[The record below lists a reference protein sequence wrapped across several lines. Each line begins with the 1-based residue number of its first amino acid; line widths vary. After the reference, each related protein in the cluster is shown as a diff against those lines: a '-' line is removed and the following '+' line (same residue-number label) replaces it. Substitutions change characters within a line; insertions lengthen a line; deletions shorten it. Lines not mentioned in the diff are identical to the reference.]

1 MSYGPDNFQKPDK
14 VSTRAP
20 AHKVRSAKCLPASL
34 GSYGPDQILSH
45 YSEIRA
51 FVYPNIRHV
60 TISGILPCAHIYCMS
75 TPPNIESLPDA
86 AWIYAFSRIPGIG
99 NKTILSLIRTFGS
112 GKAAWDAV
120 IDTGSTLSDIRPQA
134 IRALRDTLPVLEPDR
149 LWQELHTLGVTP
161 IGYTDNRYPAL
172 LREIPDAPPIL
183 YVRGTYDWHTHH
195 PMITI
200 VGTRK
205 PSVYGRQVAQDFAR
219 RLSQAG
225 CTIISGL
232 AFGVDGLAHEAT
244 LENGGRTIA
253 VIGSGID
260 DASIAPQSHLALA
273 HRIMEHDG
281 AVMSEFVPGT
291 TVTVGTFPARNRIMA
306 GMSPLTLVIE
316 AGEQS
321 GTLITARLA
330 LEYNRDVCAVPG
342 SIFAPG
348 AVGCH
353 RLIQRGAKLVTSI
366 EDILE
371 ELPRLSPDMTNS
383 ESPTPTLPDHEQVLF
398 SLLSREPIH
407 IDAIILRTKRP
418 AGEIM
423 ALLTLLEMKGLA
435 KNIGGM
441 HYMRI

>member
-1 MSYGPDNFQKPDK
+1 
-14 VSTRAP
+14 
-20 AHKVRSAKCLPASL
+20 
-34 GSYGPDQILSH
+34 
-45 YSEIRA
+45 
-51 FVYPNIRHV
+51 
-60 TISGILPCAHIYCMS
+60 MS
-75 TPPNIESLPDA
+75 TPSDTESLPDT

-112 GKAAWDAV
+112 GQAAWDAV
-120 IDTGSTLSDIRPQA
+120 ADTGSALPDIRSQA
-134 IRALRDTLPVLEPDR
+134 IRALRDTLPVLEPAR
-149 LWQELHTLGVTP
+149 LWQELQTLGVTP
-161 IGYTDNRYPAL
+161 IGYTDDRYPPL

-183 YVRGTYDWHTHH
+183 YARGTYDWQASH

-205 PSVYGRQVAQDFAR
+205 PSAYGRQVAQDFAR
-219 RLSQAG
+219 RLSHAG
-225 CTIISGL
+225 CTIVSGL

-244 LENGGRTIA
+244 LESGGRTIA

-260 DASIAPQSHLALA
+260 DASIAPQSHLSLA

-281 AVMSEFVPGT
+281 AVISEFIPGT

-348 AVGCH
+348 AAGCH
-353 RLIQRGAKLVTSI
+353 QLIQRGAKLVTSI

-371 ELPRLSPDMTNS
+371 ELPCLSS
-383 ESPTPTLPDHEQVLF
+383 ETIDSEAVTPTLPANEQALF
-398 SLLSREPIH
+398 DCLSREPLH
-407 IDAIILRTKRP
+407 IDAIILRTKRT
-418 AGEIM
+418 ASEIT